1 MVEWNEQ
8 ELMNFAYFVKDFLD
22 TEGVDKEA
30 LKRLYNLTIE
40 DNDRDDLIS
49 AVGLFY
55 DRQLKRKLK

>member
-22 TEGVDKEA
+22 IEGVDKEA

-55 DRQLKRKLK
+55 DRQLKRRGK

>member
-40 DNDRDDLIS
+40 DKDRGDLIS
-49 AVGLFY
+49 AVGMFY
-55 DRQLKRKLK
+55 DRQLKRKSK

>member
-1 MVEWNEQ
+1 MVEWSEQ
-8 ELMNFAYFVKDFLD
+8 ELMNFAYFVQDFLD

-40 DNDRDDLIS
+40 DKDRGDLIS

-55 DRQLKRKLK
+55 DRQLKRKSK